1 MNDREIKQCHD
12 YWHRNYSKS
21 MIQDKHP
28 SIVNKIQVSGAEMK
42 NEMRKLWWNE
52 PHWYET
58 AK

>member
-42 NEMRKLWWNE
+42 NEMRKL
-52 PHWYET
+52 
-58 AK
+58 